1 MKDEGQRLDRFRRQH
16 PDVTV
21 ERVGRFGSEVWRAHR
36 DGVVLVVKIRLSDL
50 LDALERM
57 AGSARG

>member
-1 MKDEGQRLDRFRRQH
+1 MKDEGERLDRFRQQH

-21 ERVGRFGSEVWRAHR
+21 ERVGKFGAEVWRAHR
-36 DGVVLVVKIRLSDL
+36 GGVVLVVKIKLSDL

-57 AGSARG
+57 AGSAGG